1 MNDLTKSK
9 NKNSMPNKSGIP
21 PFSWIVYQRSWNL
34 SPPSPTHRYP
44 IRNIYIVNLIRGS
57 LLQGDNNSM
66 GERSGLD
73 SCFPL
78 NLTKRLIVIHV
89 IRYFGTMTSINLARK
104 FNQTELFV
112 ST

>member
-1 MNDLTKSK
+1 M
-9 NKNSMPNKSGIP
+9 
-21 PFSWIVYQRSWNL
+21 
-34 SPPSPTHRYP
+34 
-44 IRNIYIVNLIRGS
+44 
-57 LLQGDNNSM
+57 GD
-66 GERSGLD
+66 RSGLD